1 MWRLQQWF
9 IWVMDV
15 LVAVFIGPI
24 ERSGERGEIVRKMA
38 EKRGTYAFA
47 FTGAM
52 VLLITVYAIAVRWPS
67 GSIQ

>member
-1 MWRLQQWF
+1 MRRLLQSFFWL
-9 IWVMDV
+9 MDV

-24 ERSGERGEIVRKMA
+24 ERNGARGEIVRQMA
-38 EKRGTYAFA
+38 EKRSTYAFA

-52 VLLITVYAIAVRWPS
+52 VLLITIYAIAVRWPS